1 MTLRITQYGESIL
14 HQDGKVVSSF
24 GAELTELAN
33 QMLKAMNQAEG
44 IGLAAQQIGQA
55 IRFCVIDVPEHPE
68 YPMTCILD
76 GKPLSPSLLMPM
88 ALANPEVLPLLSNEY
103 YYEEGC
109 LSFPE
114 IRGEVARPERI
125 SVKYQ
130 DLEGNAHQLEC
141 DGLLARCIQH
151 EVDHLNGVLF
161 IDRME
166 KKTFAEIKKE
176 VKELKQRT
184 IASLKEGKLPE
195 IPPREEWNAK
205 PVREKS
211 SFP

>member
-33 QMLKAMNQAEG
+33 QMLKAMDQAEG

-125 SVKYQ
+125 MVNYQ
-130 DLEGNAHQLEC
+130 DLDGNAHQLEC

-195 IPPREEWNAK
+195 IPPREE
-205 PVREKS
+205 
-211 SFP
+211 

>member
-130 DLEGNAHQLEC
+130 DLDGNAHQLEC

-151 EVDHLNGVLF
+151 EVDHLNGILF

-195 IPPREEWNAK
+195 IPPREE
-205 PVREKS
+205 
-211 SFP
+211 

>member
-14 HQDGKVVSSF
+14 HEDGKVVSSF

-33 QMLKAMNQAEG
+33 QMLKAMDQAEG

-130 DLEGNAHQLEC
+130 DLDGNAHQLEC

>member
-1 MTLRITQYGESIL
+1 MTLRIMQYGESIL
-14 HQDGKVVSSF
+14 HKKGTSVDAFDKELSKL
-24 GAELTELAN
+24 AEDMLLAMDN
-33 QMLKAMNQAEG
+33 ADG

-55 IRFCVIDVPEHPE
+55 IRFCVVDVPEHPE

-76 GKPLSPSLLMPM
+76 GRLLSPSLLMPL
-88 ALANPEVLPLLSNEY
+88 ALANPEVSPLPSDEY

-109 LSFPE
+109 LSFPQ

-125 SVKYQ
+125 SVNYQ
-130 DLEGNAHQLEC
+130 DLDGNAHQLEC

-184 IASLKEGKLPE
+184 IACLKEGKLPE
-195 IPPREEWNAK
+195 IPPREE
-205 PVREKS
+205 
-211 SFP
+211 

>member
-33 QMLKAMNQAEG
+33 QMLKAMDQAEG

-195 IPPREEWNAK
+195 IPPREE
-205 PVREKS
+205 
-211 SFP
+211 